1 MFRSKGSRSMLTN
14 QMYDAPRNL
23 LFPNS
28 LSNSSGNGVGGGT
41 ISSMSFISV
50 TTAIYESQYHMLQQ
64 IHDSYTVLLAN
75 KKYEKISTDYDQY
88 IFLLHELKELNIS
101 DTTLQLLIQITEDTL
116 TGAVNL
122 SSLYEA
128 SVYNELQILLLN
140 KRIEDILSNK
150 NVKHTLMEGISGQIS
165 IKKSFKLSPLF
176 SYYIHLYGLPEYGV
190 GFDPDKLAFIEI
202 LLGYMDVGEDIGG
215 SFKNNKLQSATGS
228 TGTTADATTEYDT
241 NATTG
246 ATGFTEYDVD
256 ETTGAT
262 GIDYTEYDADVT
274 TTGAT
279 GFTEYDADVT
289 TGATGIDYIDFTAS
303 GTPLASPHV
312 VMNDIEYDTGVTTGY
327 DTGVTGYIDVFE
339 YGFATT
345 RDYTDFPIYQYN
357 VSNTFE
363 VRFDVRKFN
372 SLLGLTKDVSNIHV
386 LSSSYDI
393 SSDSFTNN
401 SITLSF
407 TDFFSQINSNTQ
419 ISVGTLTNISTDF
432 KNYVNT
438 FYNAINSS
446 TIYSFP
452 SNFNPFNGVFDNSTF
467 TSSITSLL
475 SKINSSG
482 VVSYSIQG
490 VVVSGLDGNIT
501 VSNINGL
508 LRYAVQTN
516 AFGNRIPDS
525 PTYSSYSVRDGFLA
539 DDLIYIPNG
548 LKIILN
554 VYFTY
559 LTGQIIIISTK
570 TYYIPLLIR
579 LSNLT

>member
-1 MFRSKGSRSMLTN
+1 M
-14 QMYDAPRNL
+14 
-23 LFPNS
+23 
-28 LSNSSGNGVGGGT
+28 
-41 ISSMSFISV
+41 
-50 TTAIYESQYHMLQQ
+50 
-64 IHDSYTVLLAN
+64 
-75 KKYEKISTDYDQY
+75 
-88 IFLLHELKELNIS
+88 
-101 DTTLQLLIQITEDTL
+101 
-116 TGAVNL
+116 
-122 SSLYEA
+122 
-128 SVYNELQILLLN
+128 
-140 KRIEDILSNK
+140 
-150 NVKHTLMEGISGQIS
+150 
-165 IKKSFKLSPLF
+165 
-176 SYYIHLYGLPEYGV
+176 
-190 GFDPDKLAFIEI
+190 
-202 LLGYMDVGEDIGG
+202 
-215 SFKNNKLQSATGS
+215 
-228 TGTTADATTEYDT
+228 
-241 NATTG
+241 
-246 ATGFTEYDVD
+246 
-256 ETTGAT
+256 
-262 GIDYTEYDADVT
+262 
-274 TTGAT
+274 
-279 GFTEYDADVT
+279 
-289 TGATGIDYIDFTAS
+289 
-303 GTPLASPHV
+303 
-312 VMNDIEYDTGVTTGY
+312 
-327 DTGVTGYIDVFE
+327 TGYIDVFE